1 MERRGTAVGVYSFGG
16 FGFRVSGLGGCGG
29 DEEGGYCW
37 GGEDVEE
44 GKEGVDEADFF
55 VGD

>member
-1 MERRGTAVGVYSFGG
+1 MDLGCVEGEGEICEEGEEEEGWAEFGV
-16 FGFRVSGLGGCGG
+16 GLG
-29 DEEGGYCW
+29 EGGQGG

-44 GKEGVDEADFF
+44 RKEGVDEADFF

>member
-1 MERRGTAVGVYSFGG
+1 M
-16 FGFRVSGLGGCGG
+16 SGLGGCGG